1 MSSQK
6 IINRLISNESTYKDS
21 LEWRN
26 LYGSLKFIFRN
37 LIGIIISKKPSNN
50 NLNKYLN
57 LGCGAIYIDN
67 WTNADFY
74 RFRKIKLDWM
84 LDIGKKWKCDSNF
97 WDGIFSEHTL
107 EHLTYEASI
116 TCFKE
121 CHRTLKTGGILRL
134 SIPNID
140 LYIEHL
146 SGKFQHKEFE
156 QFPTKAESISYVTQ
170 NFGHKSTW
178 NPELLISLLNEIGF
192 KEVKQMEFFKSFNQ
206 DLCIEQ
212 EYKEWETMYIE
223 AIK

>member
-1 MSSQK
+1 MSSKK
-6 IINRLISNESTYKDS
+6 IINRLISNESTYKDP
-21 LEWRN
+21 LDWRN
-26 LYGSLKFIFRN
+26 LYGSFKFIIRN
-37 LIGIIISKKPSNN
+37 LIGFLISRKPINN
-50 NLNKYLN
+50 NVNKYLN
-57 LGCGAIYIDN
+57 IGCGAVYIEN

-84 LDIGKKWKCDSNF
+84 LDIGKKWKCEDNF

-107 EHLTYEASI
+107 EHLTYEACI

-121 CHRTLKTGGILRL
+121 CLRTLKTGGILRL

-140 LYIEHL
+140 IYIDHL
-146 SGKFQHKEFE
+146 SGKYQHQEFD
-156 QFPTKAESISYVTQ
+156 QFVTNAESISYVTQ

-178 NPELLISLLNEIGF
+178 NPKLLISLLEEIGF
-192 KEVKQMEFFKSFNQ
+192 SEVKQMEIYKSNNK

>member
-1 MSSQK
+1 MTSSK
-6 IINRLISNESTYKDS
+6 IIKRLIANESSYKDP
-21 LEWRN
+21 LDWRN
-26 LYGSLKFIFRN
+26 LYGSFKFILRN
-37 LIGIIISKKPSNN
+37 IIGVFISKKPTNN
-50 NLNKYLN
+50 YLIKYLN
-57 LGCGAIYIDN
+57 LGCGAVYIEN

-84 LDIGKKWKCDSNF
+84 LDIGKKWKCDDNF

-107 EHLTYEASI
+107 EHLTYESCI

-121 CHRTLKTGGILRL
+121 CLRTLKNGGVLRL

-140 LYIEHL
+140 IYIDHL

-156 QFPTKAESISYVTQ
+156 QFETKAESISYVTQ

-178 NPELLISLLNEIGF
+178 NPKLLISLLEEIGF
-192 KEVKQMEFFKSFNQ
+192 TNVRQMSINKSLNQ

-212 EYKEWETMYIE
+212 SYKEWETMYID